1 MNRTLMAAVIAALAL
16 PVAALAALIVQQEMY
31 LSHADVLTVP
41 VRGVDPRELLRGHY
55 IVGEFEWDWRTE
67 PKDEGT
73 GGLCV
78 ISADAPAAPR
88 VKFIEGWHAGD
99 RTDDCRMVLAGT
111 VQPRRGN
118 RSAGF
123 MPAALDTAS
132 GQLQLFVSEKRAPE
146 LEDAIRRKPG
156 SLTVDLAV
164 RPDGFAVIRALR
176 MEGQIIGR

>member
-1 MNRTLMAAVIAALAL
+1 
-16 PVAALAALIVQQEMY
+16 
-31 LSHADVLTVP
+31 
-41 VRGVDPRELLRGHY
+41 
-55 IVGEFEWDWRTE
+55 VGEFEWDWRTE
-67 PKDEGT
+67 PKDEGA

-78 ISADAPAAPR
+78 ISTAAAPR
-88 VKFIEGWHAGD
+88 VEFIEGWRSGD

-123 MPAALDTAS
+123 MPAALDTGS

-146 LEDAIRRKPG
+146 LEDAIRRNPG